1 MTVTPTA
8 SVRSAPAVCSR
19 SEPAEALPA
28 AEAEDGVS

>member
-8 SVRSAPAVCSR
+8 SVRCSR
-19 SEPAEALPA
+19 SEPAEALRA